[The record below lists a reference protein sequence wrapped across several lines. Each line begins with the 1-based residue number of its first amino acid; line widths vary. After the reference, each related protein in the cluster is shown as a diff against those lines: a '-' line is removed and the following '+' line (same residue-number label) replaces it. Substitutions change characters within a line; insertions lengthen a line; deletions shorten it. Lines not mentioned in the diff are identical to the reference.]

1 MIEFPANYKIRT
13 ENDFYNDYIISARL
27 EDFQKHLSQASID
40 MDRKSN
46 GQTVD
51 SMFTEKYYLWRVYDI
66 DGITKYKLN
75 SGIDTFFIERQDH
88 AQKVDDMFRKRN
100 TPTMHVK
107 HMWHSIKNPPSDLN
121 VIATTII
128 AGIELLYNLKMCRL
142 NKTR

>member
-1 MIEFPANYKIRT
+1 MIEFPANYKIHT

-40 MDRKSN
+40 MDRKGN

-107 HMWHSIKNPPSDLN
+107 HMWHSIKNPPSGLN

-128 AGIELLYNLKMCRL
+128 AGVELLYNLKMCRL